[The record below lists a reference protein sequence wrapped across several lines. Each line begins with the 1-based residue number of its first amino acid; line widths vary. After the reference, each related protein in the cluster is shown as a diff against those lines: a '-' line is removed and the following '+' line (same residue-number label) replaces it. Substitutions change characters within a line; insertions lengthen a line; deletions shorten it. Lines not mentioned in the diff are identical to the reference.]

1 MGRLTLED
9 YTSFPNAFTTLVE
22 LNNKVLDI
30 LQIKSQSLNSNIK
43 KRSLVLVLTKVSK
56 QTQTLTST
64 EVVVRVTIQAP

>member
-9 YTSFPNAFTTLVE
+9 YTSFPNTFTTLVE